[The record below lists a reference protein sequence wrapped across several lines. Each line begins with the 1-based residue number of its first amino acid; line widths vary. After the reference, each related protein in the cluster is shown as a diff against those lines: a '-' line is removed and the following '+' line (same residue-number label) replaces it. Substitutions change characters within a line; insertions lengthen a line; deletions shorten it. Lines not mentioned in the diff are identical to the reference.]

1 MIGAVTPV
9 GEGLQVT
16 AIAVG
21 AAVVMWLLLTRAGH
35 RFVDRVDAQRQQ
47 EGTIAAGERA
57 QRMRTLWTMLR
68 SFILVVMSVSLVL
81 VLLAVWGVP
90 TGPLVA
96 VGSVL
101 GVAVGFG
108 AQNLVRD
115 VIAGVLIIAEGQY
128 SIGDTIEV
136 AGVSGEVEAIRLRTT
151 VLREED
157 GNVHHVPN
165 GQINVTTNLTRGY
178 SRVVMNVEVA
188 YDTDLERATAVLED
202 ELASFVDD
210 PAWATQLLS
219 APEVLGVEEL
229 GASSLKL
236 RVVFTVEPHSRL
248 PARRAFLGRVKRRF
262 DQEGISFPDGKG

>member
-1 MIGAVTPV
+1 MIAALTPV
-9 GEGLQVT
+9 GDGLQVT
-16 AIAVG
+16 AIVVG
-21 AAVVMWLLLTRAGH
+21 VAAVSWLLLTRAGH

-68 SFILVVMSVSLVL
+68 TFILVVMTVSLVL

-108 AQNLVRD
+108 AQNFVRD

-151 VLREED
+151 VLRQQD

-165 GQINVTTNLTRGY
+165 GQIDVTTNLTRGY
-178 SRVVMNVEVA
+178 SRVVIDVEVA
-188 YDTDLERATAVLED
+188 AATDLEHATTVLDE
-202 ELASFVDD
+202 ELASFADD
-210 PAWATQLLS
+210 PAWSSQLLS
-219 APEVLGVEEL
+219 TPEVLGVEEL
-229 GASSLKL
+229 GGSSLKL
-236 RVVFTVEPHSRL
+236 RVMFTVEPRSRL
-248 PARRAFLGRVKRRF
+248 PARRALLGRVKRRF
-262 DQEGISFPDGKG
+262 DQEEIAFPD